1 MGIVRKVVGTA
12 VTSGI
17 QILAGPVDLPIAIV
31 VGLKH
36 GIKNGRGD
44 YIGGIEEAYK
54 NAMDDLS
61 WLPSYKIG
69 NLIAGK

>member
-1 MGIVRKVVGTA
+1 MGIARKIIGTA

-17 QILAGPVDLPIAIV
+17 QILAGPVDFPIALG

-44 YIGGIEEAYK
+44 YAGGMQEAYE
-54 NAMDDLS
+54 NAMEDLA